1 MNSLNDIWAS
11 ILEVLSRQ
19 LTPTS
24 INTWFSDCAPVE
36 LEDGRLVTISFQRDS
51 LLRLT
56 VSGPEGKDILYLAP
70 AWFDA
75 LDSAD
80 EDE

>member
-1 MNSLNDIWAS
+1 MALGGKRFGDIFWNFSFENGQLSAS
-11 ILEVLSRQ
+11 
-19 LTPTS
+19 
-24 INTWFSDCAPVE
+24 

-56 VSGPEGKDILYLAP
+56 VAGPEGKDILYLAP